1 MLTNTAAR
9 SLLGV
14 DSTHARGALHR
25 LRDAGLLAQEGRM
38 SGARYLLAETITPP
52 PGLKLSRAHLHDLAR
67 HAPVTNQYLRERLS
81 VDRVEALRL
90 LTELVEA
97 GRLVR
102 VGQRRGV
109 RYLLAGTFEEGGT
122 DGQV

>member
-1 MLTNTAAR
+1 
-9 SLLGV
+9 
-14 DSTHARGALHR
+14 
-25 LRDAGLLAQEGRM
+25 M
-38 SGARYLLAETITPP
+38 SGARYQLAETITPP
-52 PGLKLSRAHLHDLAR
+52 PGLKLSRAHLHDLVLDLAR
-67 HAPVTNQYLRERLS
+67 QAPVTNQYLRERLS

-97 GRLVR
+97 GQLVR